1 MDNNILLIYKLLV
14 SLILIGL
21 LNGLRDKIS
30 SFVGANDNPGHRKIH
45 KFPVPLI
52 GGVLIYCYL
61 IVTCLLY
68 FLVFKDN
75 LLLDLNIFSINNL
88 IFLNLII
95 FLVFFIGII
104 DDKFELTNVKKLFLL
119 SVMISLICYQ
129 DKTLI
134 PTNFE
139 FSFDWNIVINNLSK
153 IIIFTIIIA
162 FIISMNLFDG
172 VNLQSGIFYLIN
184 FFFLSIYLNNINIIF
199 IFCFP
204 VLFFLYLNY
213 KNKCF
218 LGDSGSN
225 LLSFI
230 LIYLLIKSS
239 LYSVSTLYFDQIIL
253 FIFLPC
259 LDSLRLFIY
268 RIWVF
273 GDPFKADM
281 EHFHHIL
288 LRKYK
293 FNYFILISSCMIL
306 LPHILF
312 IAGINFFIS
321 ILIITFLY
329 SFLLFK
335 SYQTI

>member
-1 MDNNILLIYKLLV
+1 MFG
-14 SLILIGL
+14 LILIGL
-21 LNGLRDKIS
+21 LNGLRDIII
-30 SFVGANDNPGHRKIH
+30 SFVGAYDNPGPRKIH
-45 KFPVPLI
+45 KFTVPLI

-75 LLLDLNIFSINNL
+75 LLLELYIFSFKNL

-95 FLVFFIGII
+95 FLIFFIGII
-104 DDKFELTNVKKLFLL
+104 DDKFELTNIRKLFLL
-119 SVMISLICYQ
+119 SIIIFLICYQ

-134 PTNFE
+134 PVNFE
-139 FSFDWNIVINNLSK
+139 FSFNWNITVNNLSK
-153 IIIFTIIIA
+153 TVIFLLIIA

-204 VLFFLYLNY
+204 ILFFLYLNY

-218 LGDSGSN
+218 LGDAGSN

-239 LYSVSTLYFDQIIL
+239 LYSVSTLYLDQIIL
-253 FIFLPC
+253 FILIPC

-293 FNYFILISSCMIL
+293 FNYFILLSSFMIL

-312 IAGINFFIS
+312 IIGINFFIS
-321 ILIITFLY
+321 ILIIIFLY

-335 SYQTI
+335 SYQTS

>member
-1 MDNNILLIYKLLV
+1 MDNYTLLIYKILV

-30 SFVGANDNPGHRKIH
+30 SFVGAHDNPGYRKIH
-45 KFPVPLI
+45 KFSVPLI
-52 GGVLIYCYL
+52 GGVLIYSYL
-61 IVTCLLY
+61 IVYCLSY
-68 FLVFKDN
+68 FFIFKDN
-75 LLLDLNIFSINNL
+75 LLLEFNIFSINNL

-104 DDKFELTNVKKLFLL
+104 DDKFQLTNIKKLFLL
-119 SVMISLICYQ
+119 SIMVFLICYQ
-129 DKTLI
+129 DRTLI

-139 FSFDWNIVINNLSK
+139 FSFDWNIIINNLNK
-153 IIIFTIIIA
+153 IIIFIIIIS

-184 FFFLSIYLNNINIIF
+184 FFFLSIYSNNINIIF

-204 VLFFLYLNY
+204 VFFFLYLNY

-239 LYSVSTLYFDQIIL
+239 LHSVSTIYFDHIIL

-281 EHFHHIL
+281 DHFHHIL
-288 LRKYK
+288 LRKHK
-293 FNYFILISSCMIL
+293 FNYFIMISSSMIL

-312 IAGINFFIS
+312 IIGINFFIS
-321 ILIITFLY
+321 ILVITFLY
-329 SFLLFK
+329 CFLLFN
-335 SYQTI
+335 SYQAN